1 MNIQEKNRIR
11 KKVQGACVGIA
22 GIGGLGSNAAVALA
36 RAGVG
41 HLVLVDFDVVE
52 EDNLDRQYYFHDQIG
67 KLKSDALTETLHRI
81 NPSLDCITH
90 QVKLERGSM
99 EIPFKDVDVVLEGLD
114 NAETKA
120 TFIEEILL
128 KLPGKPLVAASGV
141 AGYGKPDRISTL
153 QMGNFYLCY
162 DEKAKSSEE
171 DVLIAS
177 HVALMANWEADLALR
192 IILGEH
198 HDH

>member
-1 MNIQEKNRIR
+1 MDTQR
-11 KKVQGACVGIA
+11 KKQIKKKLHESCVGIA

-52 EDNLDRQYYFHDQIG
+52 EGNLDRQYYFHDQIG
-67 KLKSDALTETLHRI
+67 KLKVDALTKTLHRI
-81 NPSLDCITH
+81 NPSLNCIAH
-90 QVKLERGSM
+90 PVKLERDTM

-114 NAETKA
+114 HAETKA
-120 TFIEEILL
+120 AFIEEILL

-141 AGYGKPDRISTL
+141 AGYGEPDRIMTL
-153 QMGNFYLCY
+153 HMGNFYLCY

-177 HVALMANWEADLALR
+177 HVALMANWEADLVLR
-192 IILGEH
+192 IILGEQ